1 MSILAIAFG
10 FLVGVSLG
18 LLGGGGST
26 LAVPILV
33 YVAGYDP
40 KQAIAMSLAIVG
52 TTALLGTLTHASH
65 GRVSWRVAGFFAPLA
80 MVGTFGGARLS
91 VYFSGT
97 AQLTLFAIVMLV
109 GAGLMFRGRLSDSL
123 PEEDLRPS
131 LSVAWSAAIAA
142 QGLVV
147 GVLTGLV
154 GVGGGFMIVPALVL
168 LAGLSMKD
176 AVGTSLLIIALKSAA
191 GFVGYLSLVEVD
203 WIFLALFTAVAAMG
217 ILVGTRLVRHFSQSG
232 LRRSFAVF
240 LVVMAVLILYQ
251 NRDVF
256 FFSGV

>member
-33 YVAGYDP
+33 YVAGFEP

-52 TTALLGTLTHASH
+52 ATALVGTITHAAH
-65 GRVSWRVAGFFAPLA
+65 GRVSWRVAGIFAPLA
-80 MVGTFGGARLS
+80 MVGTFAGARLS
-91 VYFSGT
+91 VYFSGS
-97 AQLTLFAIVMLV
+97 AQLTLFAMVMLV
-109 GAGLMFRGRLSDSL
+109 GAGLMFRNGPSNSPADESR
-123 PEEDLRPS
+123 PPDLGGAK
-131 LSVAWSAAIAA
+131 SVAIAVE
-142 QGLVV
+142 GLVV

-176 AVGTSLLIIALKSAA
+176 AVGTSLLIIALKSAT
-191 GFVGYLSLVEVD
+191 GFAGYLALVHVD
-203 WIFLALFTAVAAMG
+203 WVFLGLFTAVASIG
-217 ILVGTRLVRHFSQSG
+217 ILVGTRLVRHFSQRG

-240 LVVMAVLILYQ
+240 LVIMAVWILYQ
-251 NRDVF
+251 NHDVF
-256 FFSGV
+256 LVSGA

>member
-1 MSILAIAFG
+1 MSLLAIAFG

-33 YVAGYDP
+33 YVAGYEP

-52 TTALLGTLTHASH
+52 VTALFGTMTHATH
-65 GRVSWRVAGFFAPLA
+65 GRVSWKVAGIFAPLA
-80 MVGTFGGARLS
+80 MVGTFAGARLS
-91 VYFSGT
+91 VYFSGS
-97 AQLTLFAIVMLV
+97 AQLTLFALVMLV
-109 GAGLMFRGRLSDSL
+109 GAGLMFRGRRADASTDENQRPKLS
-123 PEEDLRPS
+123 
-131 LSVAWSAAIAA
+131 AGKSAAIAA
-142 QGLVV
+142 EGLVV

-191 GFVGYLSLVEVD
+191 GFIGYLGLVDVD
-203 WIFLALFTAVAAMG
+203 WVFLGLFTAVAAIG
-217 ILVGTRLVRHFSQSG
+217 ILAGTRLVRHFSQTG
-232 LRRSFAVF
+232 LRRSFALF
-240 LVVMAVLILYQ
+240 LVIMAVWILYQ
-251 NRDVF
+251 NRDVLLA
-256 FFSGV
+256 SGV